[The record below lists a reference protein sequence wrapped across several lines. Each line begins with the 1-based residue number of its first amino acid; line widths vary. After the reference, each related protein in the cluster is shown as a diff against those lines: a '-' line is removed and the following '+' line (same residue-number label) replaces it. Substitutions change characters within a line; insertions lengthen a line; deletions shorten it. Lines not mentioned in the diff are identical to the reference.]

1 MASVYL
7 ETYGCTL
14 NQSESEEM
22 MNQLEGH
29 SVAESARDAQIIVL
43 NTCMVIERTE
53 RKILKRISALY
64 KQLGDRKLII
74 SGCMVGPLGDR
85 LQAIYPEL
93 EVVPSDLVVSY
104 IDANFAREPAVSPRF
119 NLTAKVKIAQG
130 CRGSCSYCIVRLIK
144 GPIVSRSIEAVTRD
158 VEHRVQHGA
167 KQVFLTAQDVGACG
181 LDSGFRL
188 PDLIEALCELEHE
201 FKLRVGM
208 MNVSSIHDIVED
220 LVRVFKHPKVYKFLH
235 LPVQSGSDRVLK
247 RMERGYTVSDF
258 KRIVEDI
265 VRVFKHPKVY
275 KFLHLP
281 VQSGSDRVLKRM
293 ERGYTVSDFK
303 RIVARFRRAYR
314 DITLSTDFIVGFPTE
329 TEEDFRATMQLL
341 RAVRPLKVNITRFS
355 QRKGTPAFVLE
366 PVTGRVTKERSRM
379 LTAEHHRIAYRQN
392 CKSLGKIYGALA
404 VERGKNGSTI
414 LYTDSYRPIVV
425 AHELTLGIRY
435 AVLVTRTTPTYL
447 VGTLS

>member
-29 SVAESARDAQIIVL
+29 SVAESAYNAQIIVL

-53 RKILKRISALY
+53 RKILRRISALY

-85 LQAIYPEL
+85 LQANYPEL
-93 EVVPSDLVVSY
+93 EVVPGDRVVSY
-104 IDANFAREPAVSPRF
+104 IDAHFIREPAVSPRF
-119 NLTAKVKIAQG
+119 NSTAKVKIAQG

-167 KQVFLTAQDVGACG
+167 KQVFLTAQDVGPCG

-201 FKLRVGM
+201 FKLRIGM

-247 RMERGYTVSDF
+247 RMERGYTV
-258 KRIVEDI
+258 
-265 VRVFKHPKVY
+265 P
-275 KFLHLP
+275 
-281 VQSGSDRVLKRM
+281 
-293 ERGYTVSDFK
+293 DFK
-303 RIVARFRRAYR
+303 RIVAIFRRAYR

-379 LTAEHHRIAYRQN
+379 LTAEHHRIAYREN
-392 CKSLGKIYGALA
+392 CKSIGKIYGALA

-425 AHELTLGIRY
+425 AHELTLGTRY

>member
-1 MASVYL
+1 MASIYL

-29 SVAESARDAQIIVL
+29 SVAESAHDAQIIVL

-258 KRIVEDI
+258 KRIV
-265 VRVFKHPKVY
+265 
-275 KFLHLP
+275 
-281 VQSGSDRVLKRM
+281 
-293 ERGYTVSDFK
+293 
-303 RIVARFRRAYR
+303 ARFRRAYR

>member
-43 NTCMVIERTE
+43 NTCMVIGRTE

-258 KRIVEDI
+258 KRIV
-265 VRVFKHPKVY
+265 
-275 KFLHLP
+275 
-281 VQSGSDRVLKRM
+281 
-293 ERGYTVSDFK
+293 
-303 RIVARFRRAYR
+303 ARFRRAYR